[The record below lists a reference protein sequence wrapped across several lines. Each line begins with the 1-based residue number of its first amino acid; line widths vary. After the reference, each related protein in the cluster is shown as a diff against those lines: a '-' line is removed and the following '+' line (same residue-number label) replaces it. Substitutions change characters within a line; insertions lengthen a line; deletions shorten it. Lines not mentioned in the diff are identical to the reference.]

1 MPGPPGS
8 PRAWVEYCTRC
19 GRAWALTDRRWRCA
33 CGGLLDLAGPR
44 GDTPSWAVW
53 GEDPTPVRQVAPG
66 LWLKMEQLLPT
77 GSFKARGAAAMIG
90 LAAELGES
98 SVVVDSS
105 GNAGRAVAAYG
116 VRAGLEIT
124 VFVPD
129 STDAP
134 KVGAIRDLGATV
146 VEVPGGR
153 SAAAAAAV
161 EALNPGEA
169 GRPPWY
175 ASHVYQPAFH
185 LGIKGLAFELH
196 DRLPSL
202 QTVVVP
208 AGNGTL
214 VIGLWLGF
222 RELVAAGRLSRLPRI
237 VAVQSERCAPL
248 AGLAPAGPTV
258 AVGIAIPA
266 PPRAGAV
273 RAAVLASGGRVLI
286 AAEDDLLPARAGL
299 AAMGIEVEPT
309 AAAVWAAWRRGRGP
323 VEGGRPDGGD
333 TVLVLTGR

>member
-1 MPGPPGS
+1 
-8 PRAWVEYCTRC
+8 
-19 GRAWALTDRRWRCA
+19 
-33 CGGLLDLAGPR
+33 
-44 GDTPSWAVW
+44 
-53 GEDPTPVRQVAPG
+53 
-66 LWLKMEQLLPT
+66 MEQVLPT

-90 LAAELGES
+90 LAAELGEPW
-98 SVVVDSS
+98 VVVDSS

-116 VRAGLEIT
+116 ARAGLETT

-129 STDAP
+129 STDAH
-134 KVGAIRDLGATV
+134 KVQAMRDLGATV
-146 VEVPGGR
+146 VAVPGGR

-161 EALNPGEA
+161 EALEPGEA

-185 LGIKGLAFELH
+185 LGIKALAFELH
-196 DRLPSL
+196 ERLPDSL
-202 QTVVVP
+202 QAVVVP

-222 RELVAAGRLSRLPRI
+222 RELVAAGRLARLPRI
-237 VAVQSERCAPL
+237 IAVQSERCAPL
-248 AGLAPAGPTV
+248 AGEAPAGPTA

-273 RAAVLASGGRVLI
+273 RAAVLASRGRVLR
-286 AAEDDLLPARAGL
+286 AAEDDLLPAQASL

-309 AAAVWAAWRRGRGP
+309 AAAVWAAWRMGRGP
-323 VEGGRPDGGD
+323 VDGGGPDRGPDRGD